1 LFDLLSNRSAVNC
14 ELVGVTRTKV
24 RDLQCC
30 FHDCGTRRVLRPEKR
45 SQEAIGDNS
54 MSLGLILVIIL
65 IIFLLGG
72 FSGRFGYG
80 YGHGGIGVISIILII
95 PIVLLLVG
103 RL

>member
-1 LFDLLSNRSAVNC
+1 MSNRSAVNC

-45 SQEAIGDNS
+45 SQETIGDNS
-54 MSLGLILVIIL
+54 ISLGLILVIIL

-72 FSGRFGYG
+72 FSGRFGGYGYG
-80 YGHGGIGVISIILII
+80 YGHGGIGVIGIILII
-95 PIVLLLVG
+95 LIVLLLMG